1 MADTKTDNLN
11 RDFIVECA
19 VGYSLSDLAEAINP
33 SHSRSKRKAP
43 ERPPDLAPARP
54 PRLLTERESVAYV
67 GIDLATFRTWVSVG
81 RLPAA
86 MPDCGKWDVKAIDAA
101 LDRISGIG
109 SPTNALDAWRAR
121 NARAS

>member
-54 PRLLTERESVAYV
+54 PRLLTER
-67 GIDLATFRTWVSVG
+67 DLSPMLGLILPLSALGFRSAG
-81 RLPAA
+81 CQRQCRIAASGMLRPSMLRL
-86 MPDCGKWDVKAIDAA
+86 
-101 LDRISGIG
+101 
-109 SPTNALDAWRAR
+109 T
-121 NARAS
+121 ASQG